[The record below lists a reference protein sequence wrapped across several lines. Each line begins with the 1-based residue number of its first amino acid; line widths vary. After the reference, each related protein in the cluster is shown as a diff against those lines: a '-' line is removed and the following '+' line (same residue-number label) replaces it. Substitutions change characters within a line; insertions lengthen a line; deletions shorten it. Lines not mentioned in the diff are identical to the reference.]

1 MLALSRWTSFGWLLV
16 LLAAGCGQRISVSV
30 SSGPIDFQVSATELG
45 LPADFDDGGR
55 IAEVPCRGGSCPLAS
70 ADLPVDLACDA
81 MDRCDPQPVALEAP
95 VGDVVDFDR
104 LAASAGVSDL
114 LAAVEGIEIDAMT
127 WNVAENSLTFPVP
140 PTEVYWGPEA
150 ATRID
155 PEQGVRLLGRLPAMA
170 PGGTGAGDVQLDA
183 AGQQALSDYLVNT
196 DRRVRFFL
204 GAEVDVDPGD
214 PFPAGSLRG
223 DVQVRVVFE
232 GPGL

>member
-1 MLALSRWTSFGWLLV
+1 MLGLSRRAVIGGFV
-16 LLAAGCGQRISVSV
+16 LLWATGCGQRISVSV

-55 IAEVPCRGGSCPLAS
+55 IAEVPCRAGRCPLAS
-70 ADLPVDLACDA
+70 MDLPVDLACDG

-114 LAAVEGIEIDAMT
+114 LAAVEGIEIDQMS
-127 WNVAENSLTFPVP
+127 WNVTENSLTFPVP
-140 PTEVYWGPEA
+140 PSEIHWGPEA

-155 PEQGVRLLGRLPAMA
+155 PAQGVRRLGRLPAVA
-170 PGGTGAGDVQLDA
+170 PGSTDGGDVQFDA
-183 AGQQALSDYLVNT
+183 AGKQALSDYLVNT